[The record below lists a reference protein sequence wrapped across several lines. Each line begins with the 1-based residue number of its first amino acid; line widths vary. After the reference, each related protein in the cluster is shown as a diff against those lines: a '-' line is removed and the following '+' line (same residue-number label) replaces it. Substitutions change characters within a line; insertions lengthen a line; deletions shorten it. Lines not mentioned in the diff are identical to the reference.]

1 MQRFLEQKN
10 ATPFNSKRNSYACAT
25 SPVTGNAAAREFR
38 QRDRMLENAI
48 GEPMIDVELSCK
60 PSALRRL
67 FTLVAVLVSLSIA
80 RGQLAQTANHP
91 MDPDL
96 GWYFR
101 TYMDAG
107 EHGVDKLATPLK
119 RGIDCPSNSSYFDAV
134 FADDRGAPYTQ
145 QRAGCLFERYTGDMA
160 WRHYESVN
168 GRSETRRRR
177 ELVLQLVSAIGN
189 YDYIFDWVFCPD
201 GSIRVAVGSSGI
213 EQVKAVASRRADDD
227 SAARDT
233 AYGHLVAEHTVAVN
247 HQHFFNFRLDLDVDG
262 P

>member
-25 SPVTGNAAAREFR
+25 SPVTGNAAAREFH

-119 RGIDCPSNSSYFDAV
+119 RGIIVRQTQAILMRSLLTIGGPRTRSNVLAACSSATPV
-134 FADDRGAPYTQ
+134 IWRGGIM
-145 QRAGCLFERYTGDMA
+145 RALTAGARPEGGER
-160 WRHYESVN
+160 
-168 GRSETRRRR
+168 
-177 ELVLQLVSAIGN
+177 
-189 YDYIFDWVFCPD
+189 
-201 GSIRVAVGSSGI
+201 
-213 EQVKAVASRRADDD
+213 
-227 SAARDT
+227 
-233 AYGHLVAEHTVAVN
+233 
-247 HQHFFNFRLDLDVDG
+247 
-262 P
+262 